1 MGMGSRMITSSS
13 YWISSDSDDD
23 NYNITPIQTSTM
35 ARTREQKMS
44 PKKRRPLNAW
54 QAFIR
59 DNYDKVR
66 TVMPHTDRFKKLSKM
81 YNKKK

>member
-13 YWISSDSDDD
+13 YWMSSDSDDD
-23 NYNITPIQTSTM
+23 NYNITPIQTSM
-35 ARTREQKMS
+35 ARTRKQKMS

-54 QAFIR
+54 QSFIR
-59 DNYDKVR
+59 DNYEKVR
-66 TVMPHTDRFKKLSKM
+66 TVMSHVDRFKNLSKM